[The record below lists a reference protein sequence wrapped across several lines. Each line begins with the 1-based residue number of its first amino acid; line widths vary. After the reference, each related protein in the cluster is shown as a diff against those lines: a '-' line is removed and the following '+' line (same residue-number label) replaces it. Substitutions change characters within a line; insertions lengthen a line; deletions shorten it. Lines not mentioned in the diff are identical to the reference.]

1 MKPDKLFVNMLEDIT
16 KLIAHRWN

>member
-16 KLIAHRWN
+16 KMIAHRWN